1 MKKLINTFAQ
11 LDLSSVQMPIIVIY
25 NSPKD
30 YPGIYVARVWDMDK
44 PTDTFMLKKDL
55 NKMRE
60 DIKLNL
66 PNKIRLPRAKND
78 DNCIVETWI

>member
-1 MKKLINTFAQ
+1 
-11 LDLSSVQMPIIVIY
+11 
-25 NSPKD
+25 
-30 YPGIYVARVWDMDK
+30 MDK